1 MKEALTGSRRCQCP
15 DSEDRPGKPGST
27 HLHTNWDGQSQD
39 SRCKDELIRAPELP
53 ELPELPDRPCV
64 QNFLWTLS
72 PLLHPIHKGYLTSSS
87 YSSHNPRGFDGG
99 ERSQTHNGPG
109 CCLCLPVPLFQPQT
123 LITTMVPVLGHISRG
138 SPRLML
144 QLRPPSH
151 TAGAALFPPSVSAD
165 VPGRRGQTGHC

>member
-53 ELPELPDRPCV
+53 ELPDRPCV

-72 PLLHPIHKGYLTSSS
+72 PLLHPIHKGYLISSS

-123 LITTMVPVLGHISRG
+123 LITTMVPVLGHISEG
-138 SPRLML
+138 KSPSDVAA
-144 QLRPPSH
+144 PSSVSY
-151 TAGAALFPPSVSAD
+151 GRSSVVPPSVSAD